1 MTNVK
6 LWELPPMYDENLN
19 TEDNANCPT
28 LDVYAIDDGKI
39 HSCFIICPGG
49 GYSHRAD
56 HEGGN
61 IAEALNKE
69 GISAF
74 VLNYR
79 VAPYHHPVE
88 LTDAKRAVRYVRYYA
103 DKYNIDPDKIGIMG
117 FSAGGHLAC
126 SEAEYYDKFESEHKD
141 EIDKVNARPDLL
153 GLCYPV
159 ITAGKDI
166 SHNRSMDCLLGD
178 DKELMGAM
186 SCEDNV
192 RDDMPP
198 VFLWHTF
205 ADASV
210 DCRNSLA
217 MAAALKEKGI
227 PCELHL
233 FPDGRHGSDLASD
246 IEGTKQWFSLFI
258 NWLKRNDFCI

>member
-1 MTNVK
+1 MNIK
-6 LWELPPMYDENLN
+6 LWDDPPMYNEEYN
-19 TEDNANCPT
+19 TGDNAGCPSMDSYV
-28 LDVYAIDDGKI
+28 LEDGRE

-61 IAEALNKE
+61 IAEALNSI

-88 LTDAKRAVRYVRYYA
+88 LTDVKRALRYVRYHA
-103 DKYNIDPDKIGIMG
+103 GKYNIDPDRIGIMG

-126 SEAEYYDKFESEHKD
+126 IEAEYYDVFEQGPVD
-141 EIDKVNARPDLL
+141 DIDRVSARPDLL

-159 ITAGKDI
+159 ITAGQDI
-166 SHNRSMDCLLGD
+166 SHSRSMDCLLGENKSLIAD
-178 DKELMGAM
+178 M
-186 SCEDNV
+186 SCEANV

-210 DCRNSLA
+210 DCRNSLV
-217 MAAALKEKGI
+217 MAAALKARGV

-233 FPDGRHGSDLASD
+233 FPDGRHGSDLARD
-246 IEGTKQWFSLFI
+246 LEGTNQWFALFA
-258 NWLKRNDFCI
+258 NWLKRNGFCI